1 MFRKSICYVGACSL
15 VLLTACGSDDDDN
28 NDTSSSS
35 SAITSSSSSQSN
47 SVSSEV
53 SSSSSSESSSS
64 LAQTELSG
72 LAAVGAA
79 ITNAV
84 VTANCSDGTSF
95 TTDVTTNSQGAF
107 SGTVA
112 TGALPCAL
120 QVTGGNPSITLHS
133 YTNSGGRVNIT
144 PFTDMVIANATN
156 MNPEQWFI
164 NPDWTLIDNN
174 LIAATG
180 EIKTALIDAGFTL
193 PTGEFLPFTD
203 AFSIGDAWDLVL
215 DELQLAIDASA
226 SIQSYAALLEF
237 ISQGSLTLIP
247 PPAVS
252 SSSSSASSVSSSSSS
267 VSSSSSSSSS
277 SVVVTGDASQCFNP
291 ELSAEGTHIISEY
304 RATDGASGGV
314 INFTYDQTIHG
325 FTTFNGNQ
333 VRYAISDTVATGA
346 APSRSTTTSYFTVDE
361 SNSRSEAA
369 GVEVEV
375 TSPIN
380 STTVTSN
387 SPFMLTRYDLSA
399 GQSHSQTYT
408 SSTQVMGFDVNTTIN
423 FTRTFTGFEDITV
436 PAGSYSACRF
446 DIDQDGELTTRWVAV
461 GSGIELKVVSGGD
474 ETVFVSGTLNGSSL

>member
-1 MFRKSICYVGACSL
+1 MFRKSVYYIGACSL
-15 VLLTACGSDDDDN
+15 ALLTACGSDDDGN
-28 NDTSSSS
+28 NHTSSSS
-35 SAITSSSSSQSN
+35 SAIASSSSS
-47 SVSSEV
+47 VSSEI

-64 LAQTELSG
+64 LAQTELNG

-79 ITNAV
+79 ITNAI
-84 VTANCSDGTSF
+84 VTANCADGTSF
-95 TTDVTTNSQGAF
+95 TTAVTTNSQGAF

-120 QVTGGNPSITLHS
+120 QVTGGTPSATLHS
-133 YTNSGGRVNIT
+133 YTNNGGRVNIT

-174 LIAATG
+174 LTAATG
-180 EIKTALIDAGFTL
+180 EIQVALIDAGFTL

-203 AFSIGDAWDLVL
+203 DFAIGDAWDIVL
-215 DELQLAIDASA
+215 DALQLAIETSA
-226 SIQSYAALLEF
+226 SIQSYPVLLEF

-252 SSSSSASSVSSSSSS
+252 SSSSSVSSVSSSSSS
-267 VSSSSSSSSS
+267 VSSPSSSSSS
-277 SVVVTGDASQCFNP
+277 SVITTGDARQCFNP
-291 ELSAEGTHIISEY
+291 ELSAEDTHIISEY
-304 RATDGASGGV
+304 RATDSASGGV

-325 FTTFNGNQ
+325 LTTFNGNQ
-333 VRYAISDTVATGA
+333 VRYAVSDTVATGV

-408 SSTQVMGFDVNTTIN
+408 SSTQVMGIDITTSIN

-474 ETVFVSGTLNGSSL
+474 ETVFVSGTLNGTNL